1 MGPAARPKGVTE
13 RLGPRGLERSERC
26 DARHSLPRMSRATL
40 HILVHAVCCAKIKT
54 ADACDKVPTGKDESG
69 HFFDAASTDTDSSGR

>member
-1 MGPAARPKGVTE
+1 MGLAARPKGVTE
-13 RLGPRGLERSERC
+13 RPGPRGLERSERC
-26 DARHSLPRMSRATL
+26 DARHFLSRMSRATL

-69 HFFDAASTDTDSSGR
+69 QFFDATSTDTDSSDR